1 MTGITVNLIWI
12 WFALMAV
19 MLIIELFT
27 AGLTTIWFAAG
38 ALCGLAVC
46 AFGAGLPIQIIVFV
60 AVSLLLLDLT
70 RTTAAR
76 YLNRQTQK
84 TNAEESVGR
93 RVRVTQDI
101 NNLKE
106 EGEVT
111 VGGLPWKARSSDDT
125 ITFRRDEQVIVRGIE
140 GVKLIVS
147 KAEGPEEDT
156 VD

>member
-1 MTGITVNLIWI
+1 MTGLPVNLIWI
-12 WFALMAV
+12 WFGLMAV

-38 ALCGLAVC
+38 ALCAMAAGALGAGLAV
-46 AFGAGLPIQIIVFV
+46 QIAVFV
-60 AVSLLLLDLT
+60 AVSLLMLIFT
-70 RTTAAR
+70 RPIAAR
-76 YLNRQTQK
+76 YLNRQTHK
-84 TNAEESVGR
+84 TNAEALVGR
-93 RVRVTQDI
+93 KVRVTQDI

-111 VGGLPWKARSSDDT
+111 ANGLPWKARSSDDT
-125 ITFRRDEQVIVRGIE
+125 VTFRRDEQVIVEGIE

-147 KAEGPEEDT
+147 KAEDPGEET

>member
-1 MTGITVNLIWI
+1 MTFSLIWI
-12 WFALMAV
+12 WFGLMAL

-38 ALCGLAVC
+38 ALLAMAVC
-46 AFGAGLPIQIIVFV
+46 ALGFSLPIQIIVFV
-60 AVSLLLLDLT
+60 AVSLLLLVFT
-70 RTTAAR
+70 RPLATR
-76 YLNRQTQK
+76 YLNRKTHK
-84 TNAEESVGR
+84 TNAEALVGR
-93 RVRVTQDI
+93 KVRVTQDI

-111 VGGLPWKARSSDDT
+111 VNGLPWKARSSDDT

-147 KAEGPEEDT
+147 RAEDSEEDT

>member
-1 MTGITVNLIWI
+1 MTFSLIWI
-12 WFALMAV
+12 WFGLMAV

-38 ALCGLAVC
+38 ALLALGAC
-46 AFGAGLPIQIIVFV
+46 ALGFGLPIQIIVFV
-60 AVSLLLLDLT
+60 AVSLVLLIFT
-70 RTTAAR
+70 RPLAIR
-76 YLNRQTQK
+76 YLNRKTHK
-84 TNAEESVGR
+84 TNAEALVGR
-93 RVRVTQDI
+93 KVRVTQDI

-111 VGGLPWKARSSDDT
+111 VSGLPWKARSSDDT

-147 KAEGPEEDT
+147 RVDDSEADT

>member
-1 MTGITVNLIWI
+1 MTGLTLSPIWI
-12 WFALMAV
+12 WFGLMAV

-38 ALCGLAVC
+38 ALCAMAVC
-46 AFGAGLPIQIIVFV
+46 ALGMGLPAQIIVFV
-60 AVSLLLLDLT
+60 AVSFIMLVFT
-70 RTTAAR
+70 RPIAAR
-76 YLNRQTQK
+76 YLNRQTHK
-84 TNAEESVGR
+84 TNAEAIVGR
-93 RVRVTQDI
+93 KVRVTQDI

-111 VGGLPWKARSSDDT
+111 VNGLPWKARSSDDT

-147 KAEGPEEDT
+147 RADGPDEETED
-156 VD
+156 